1 LLFIPKLCFGGNKL
15 SDLKQI
21 QEDAA
26 RKAILDT
33 AVRMIIEQG
42 LGSVTMRRL
51 AKQVGCSPATL
62 YKHFDNKD
70 SMMEAIRQ
78 EGWRLMGELDS
89 DYNFAGLSP
98 IEHLKLSGK
107 IFQEF
112 PQKFPEYYMLMFGS
126 MDAAPMSAASI
137 QEDEGF
143 QGLIGLLA
151 GAMLSGDITTEAYTP
166 KELAFH
172 IWMLSHG
179 IAMLRMTILRD
190 DPAFEQLAEDVL
202 ASFAQHLT
210 E

>member
-1 LLFIPKLCFGGNKL
+1 MM

-33 AVRMIIEQG
+33 AVSMIIKQG
-42 LGSVTMRRL
+42 ASSVTMRGL

-62 YKHFDNKD
+62 YKHFDNKEKL
-70 SMMEAIRQ
+70 MEAIRQ
-78 EGWRLMGELDS
+78 EGWRLMGKMETEVEFTD
-89 DYNFAGLSP
+89 LSP
-98 IEHLKLSGK
+98 IEHLQLSGK

-126 MDAAPMSAASI
+126 LDAAPMTANSI

-143 QGLIGLLA
+143 QGLVGLLA
-151 GAMLSGDITTEAYTP
+151 GSILSGEITTDVYSP

-179 IAMLRMTILRD
+179 IAMLRLTILRD
-190 DPAFEQLAEDVL
+190 DPEFDKLTEDVL
-202 ASFAQHLT
+202 ASFARHLT

>member
-1 LLFIPKLCFGGNKL
+1 MR
-15 SDLKQI
+15 DLKSI
-21 QEDAA
+21 QETAA

-33 AVRMIIEQG
+33 AVSMILAKG
-42 LGSVTMRRL
+42 SGSVTMRGL
-51 AKQVGCSPATL
+51 AKKVGCSPATI

-70 SMMEAIRQ
+70 QLLESIRQ

-89 DYNFAGLSP
+89 EYDFADLSP
-98 IEHLKLSGK
+98 IEHLQLSGK

-112 PQKFPEYYMLMFGS
+112 PKKFPEYYMLMFGS
-126 MDAAPMSAASI
+126 MDTAPMTAASI
-137 QEDEGF
+137 QSDEGF

-151 GAMLSGDITTEAYTP
+151 GSMLSGEITTESYTP

-190 DPAFEQLAEDVL
+190 DPEFEQIADNVL
-202 ASFAQHLT
+202 AAFAKHLT